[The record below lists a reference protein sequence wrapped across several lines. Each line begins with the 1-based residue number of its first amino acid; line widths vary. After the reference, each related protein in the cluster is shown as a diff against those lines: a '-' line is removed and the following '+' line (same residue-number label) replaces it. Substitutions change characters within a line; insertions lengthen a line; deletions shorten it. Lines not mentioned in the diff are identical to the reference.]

1 MSSGEEEND
10 EIPEPGQIDETD
22 PVFRSV
28 AEADVSLDEMMSLAC
43 RQGKL
48 DIVELLLESGAHV
61 DYRNKAGNTP
71 LLEACSQGHVDV
83 ARYLLD
89 HNANID
95 APTETTSD
103 SALTWACTL
112 GNEAIVE
119 LLLERTSNVEH
130 RTKDGCTA
138 LMFAALAGHVKVA
151 AMLLDHG
158 AEINV
163 ESDSNKDSPLTFACW
178 KGHCDVVELLLGRTA
193 NIEHRTKEGFT
204 PLMFAALG
212 GHTDVARK
220 LLERDARVNV
230 PSGSNNDIPLTS
242 ACWKGHHEVV
252 KLLLEFKSNIEHRT
266 KDGCTPL
273 MLAAREGHYSVA
285 KLILDSNAEVN
296 VPSGSENNIP
306 LTLACWKGHTKVV
319 ELLLE
324 HKSNIEHRNK
334 AGCTPLMLASREG
347 HVETTCLLLN
357 KGAEINTPSGSNDDT
372 PLTLA
377 CWKGHVDVVDLLLK
391 HNSKGDHQTKTGCTP
406 LMEATREGHVAVAE
420 QLLLHGAD
428 VELPDNYGQSPL
440 FMACWKGH
448 RDVAELLLENVANRD
463 CRTKTGITPLFQACR
478 ENHVDI
484 VELLL
489 EYGAS
494 VNAPFPNS
502 RENPLTLAGEKGHIE
517 LVSLLLSRTANV
529 ECHTKKGC
537 TPFHLACK
545 EGHLEISKQLYKKSA
560 DMEACDIR
568 NNTPL
573 VAAMKNGHVEVVEW
587 LLGVVSHLPSED
599 QCQKCLVAPV
609 DDKEKYDDI
618 MLGRTKCYDLVTKA
632 KKAKEQKVQRNTEIF
647 LRELEHERE
656 KEDVRKKK
664 AAAKRR
670 DKRKRRKE
678 AKDSEL
684 QCAGQVGDDL
694 PLDNRPQEVLLDDDE
709 QDQEQPVC
717 DVVDTTRPCTDE
729 PVMEA
734 KDKARTLEK
743 PEFTKLQDTT
753 NSRQSTKE
761 IRNNKRPSADAKNG
775 SLKLKR
781 PLSSTGDVSTSVN
794 SPTLNDQYRQRSQS
808 DGKESD
814 LTNHSVQNKNPR
826 QKYDELSKIVKK
838 KSNPSNW
845 DKVDPVNTQRTEV
858 NTKTMSEVTQS
869 QTVNCTKPD
878 AKHHMKSESKPTP
891 KKEQGEK
898 ASSAATPR
906 KSPHSK
912 QQLSINTAHGSN
924 KLCSAISTD
933 ASHSVTTAKTVPP
946 APVKRIKEGPHV
958 TDNSQSVSVGNDSG
972 RVSTKGT
979 VNSGHPQGSGRT
991 APNEGERDQKPVHSP
1006 RSKQQYSQMGRGDDN
1021 WKEVTRNSNS
1031 KTVMFQLTAPNAICG
1046 RVIGRGGSKINSIT
1060 DDSGAQ
1066 ITIGKP
1072 ESKNATDRVITI
1084 KGSSKAVQRAKFLVT
1099 QALNTPSTIG
1109 QTTPTTST
1117 ATTSNA
1123 VTSSDRVEANTS
1135 PAPVRGNFAAI
1146 PSSSSE
1152 WPTIEQA
1159 NSKAMLASQSKSVE
1173 PNKREKETERK
1184 SSPGSSDGNP
1194 EVFEESFETARSQS
1208 KEVVARA
1215 DAIKSFTSSPSV
1227 ISNTTSTVTAS
1238 SVWKPFRQM
1247 PQSMGACTSAVTTT
1261 GSSSVTAVSSK
1272 GTESKITSVR
1282 LSHSSESTLQN
1293 PQFKQV
1299 SEGTQ
1304 GQGDIRGSRVGE
1316 STAPASGTSQEPWES
1331 KGKSSSLASIATVS
1345 SSTSALTT
1353 ATYREHHETPENPY
1367 GVIGDVAS
1375 ANTAFQTEAI
1385 TTPALL
1391 SSAPPAQRDALPPN
1405 RGPLPPSSTGEGSE
1419 LLSSPRERNKSK
1431 FPYFSPWSSQSSA
1444 ISGTDSFSSERKLKG
1459 PLPGMELF
1467 TSSLFSSG
1475 SLSSY
1480 PWSTG
1485 EDGNGLN
1492 DERSQSIS
1500 WSSQMQHE
1508 YQGEQPFMSPA
1519 KEKFT
1524 PSVQKSGLDSSVS
1537 TRASDLC
1544 GDSGTFKPLS
1554 SGIWA
1559 PVAPQP
1565 HATSLSVICD
1575 DGTPE
1580 KQAWNNSDS
1589 TSSSRSSS
1597 RQELSSIMDSDIP
1610 GNSSMWNSS
1619 AFVEDMTPTPQHATG
1634 GMNTALSDQGVPSGS
1649 QWVPGRG
1656 AYSAPSSPSLPR
1668 THSLPES
1675 APPTM
1680 GGHPSVDDFAVH
1692 SWASKQRS
1700 PRSLSSSEP
1709 STGWNEELPTQHRRS
1724 SVDLSQSVGGEN
1736 TIPAHPWQ
1744 QYSRMPQ
1751 GPFPPG
1757 LAMRENW
1764 STHQSALVGNSEINQ
1779 LLQRLGLEKYIP
1791 VFEEQGIDGSQLSH
1805 MVEEDLE
1812 NLGIPKGPRLKL
1824 LFAVHGTRGSSG
1836 NAFHTPGN
1844 GFVKMNQTHSLMPPT
1859 KKPSKME
1866 PPPFTNHNHI
1876 LAQHSS
1882 ESHLSPLGHKPKQP
1896 LKTALHPS
1904 LLQQPPSNLG
1914 NQHLLSLM
1922 TAPGSGGRSMNPVQH
1937 IGLANQNHSGSL
1949 PPRPHS
1955 ASGNITN
1962 SQPYVSVASHGDHG
1976 MSYVPPQQAGQYMNH
1991 LPYSQGPAPPQV
2003 FYPGGFYYFY
2013 PQQ

>member
-151 AMLLDHG
+151 AMLLDHS

-178 KGHCDVVELLLGRTA
+178 KGHCDVVELLLERDA

-220 LLERDARVNV
+220 LLEMKAMVNV

-242 ACWKGHHEVV
+242 ACWKGHHDVV
-252 KLLLEFKSNIEHRT
+252 KLLLEFSSNIEHRT

-285 KLILDSNAEVN
+285 KLILDSNAKVN

-347 HVETTCLLLN
+347 HVDTTRLLLK

-377 CWKGHVDVVDLLLK
+377 CWKGHVEVVDLLLK
-391 HNSKGDHQTKTGCTP
+391 HSSKGDHQTKTGCTP

-448 RDVAELLLENVANRD
+448 KDVAELLLENVANRD

-489 EYGAS
+489 DYGAS
-494 VNAPFPNS
+494 VNASFPNS
-502 RENPLTLAGEKGHIE
+502 RENPLTLAGEKGHVE
-517 LVSLLLSRTANV
+517 LVSLLLSRMANV

-545 EGHLEISKQLYKKSA
+545 EGHLEISKLLHKHGA
-560 DMEACDIR
+560 DMEACDSR
-568 NNTPL
+568 NNSPL
-573 VAAMKNGHVEVVEW
+573 VAAMKNGHIEVVEW
-587 LLGVVSHLPSED
+587 LIGVANHLPSED
-599 QCQKCLVAPV
+599 QCQKSLVAPV
-609 DDKEKYDDI
+609 DDKGKFDEI
-618 MLGRTKCYDLVTKA
+618 MLGRTKCYDVVTKA
-632 KKAKEQKVQRNTEIF
+632 KKAREQKVQRNTELF
-647 LRELEHERE
+647 LKELELE
-656 KEDVRKKK
+656 KEIQDVKKK
-664 AAAKRR
+664 KVAAKRR
-670 DKRKRRKE
+670 DKRKRRKA
-678 AKDSEL
+678 AKDNNMPCVE
-684 QCAGQVGDDL
+684 QEVDDV
-694 PLDNRPQEVLLDDDE
+694 PLENRPQEVSLDDDDDDDK
-709 QDQEQPVC
+709 QGGGADGDC
-717 DVVDTTRPCTDE
+717 GVVDTTRPCTE
-729 PVMEA
+729 PPVIET
-734 KDKARTLEK
+734 KDKPATSEK
-743 PEFTKLQDTT
+743 TEITQAQDTAK
-753 NSRQSTKE
+753 SKQSTKQNK
-761 IRNNKRPSADAKNG
+761 NNKRPSVDAKTG
-775 SLKLKR
+775 PSKLKR
-781 PLSSTGDVSTSVN
+781 PLSSTVDNVSTSANAVD
-794 SPTLNDQYRQRSQS
+794 LNEQGRQRSQS
-808 DGKESD
+808 AGKESD
-814 LTNHSVQNKNPR
+814 LKHQSVQS
-826 QKYDELSKIVKK
+826 KYSGPKTDELSKCAKK
-838 KSNPSNW
+838 KGSSSNC
-845 DKVDPVNTQRTEV
+845 DKVDPANAQNVEV
-858 NTKTMSEVTQS
+858 KTKTMSEDTQS
-869 QTVNCTKPD
+869 EPVNFTKPD
-878 AKHHMKSESKPTP
+878 VKQHVKSEAKQTP
-891 KKEQGEK
+891 KKEQPEKGKATGTPSKSPQNKPQASVSATHGVNKIVSAETNNSVTTTRTSSSATPACGKRSKDATDNTQGSLVGNESNK
-898 ASSAATPR
+898 ASVKAA
-906 KSPHSK
+906 
-912 QQLSINTAHGSN
+912 LSTTLNSHGSN
-924 KLCSAISTD
+924 K
-933 ASHSVTTAKTVPP
+933 TVSS
-946 APVKRIKEGPHV
+946 
-958 TDNSQSVSVGNDSG
+958 D
-972 RVSTKGT
+972 
-979 VNSGHPQGSGRT
+979 
-991 APNEGERDQKPVHSP
+991 GEREHSKPVHSP
-1006 RSKQQYSQMGRGDDN
+1006 RSKLSPYQVGRSEDN

-1060 DDSGAQ
+1060 EDSGAQ

-1072 ESKNATDRVITI
+1072 ESKITTDRVISI

-1109 QTTPTTST
+1109 QSTPTTSS
-1117 ATTSNA
+1117 TTMSSA
-1123 VTSSDRVEANTS
+1123 VSSSYRMETNTS

-1159 NSKAMLASQSKSVE
+1159 NNMAVQTPSAKSTAANKNETKDRKNSPSSSEGNEEAFEENFDTVTSQSEMAATRVNSVQ
-1173 PNKREKETERK
+1173 TC
-1184 SSPGSSDGNP
+1184 
-1194 EVFEESFETARSQS
+1194 
-1208 KEVVARA
+1208 
-1215 DAIKSFTSSPSV
+1215 TSSSV
-1227 ISNTTSTVTAS
+1227 IVSDTMSTAS
-1238 SVWKPFRQM
+1238 PAWKPYRPL
-1247 PQSMGACTSAVTTT
+1247 PQSMGACTSAVTTAS
-1261 GSSSVTAVSSK
+1261 SSSVTTGSSNC
-1272 GTESKITSVR
+1272 TESRASSRR
-1282 LSHSSESTLQN
+1282 LSNGSELSLLNAYTRQRN
-1293 PQFKQV
+1293 
-1299 SEGTQ
+1299 EGTLVQ
-1304 GQGDIRGSRVGE
+1304 GHIRRNSGGE
-1316 STAPASGTSQEPWES
+1316 STAPFRTSQEMQGS
-1331 KGKSSSLASIATVS
+1331 KGSSSSPTSTATVS
-1345 SSTSALTT
+1345 LSTSAGTT
-1353 ATYREHHETPENPY
+1353 SAYRDHNAATENPY
-1367 GVIGDVAS
+1367 GVIGDVA
-1375 ANTAFQTEAI
+1375 NTALQTEAI
-1385 TTPALL
+1385 ASNSL
-1391 SSAPPAQRDALPPN
+1391 STVPPPQRDPLPPN
-1405 RGPLPPSSTGEGSE
+1405 RGPPQTSSTAVVSG
-1419 LLSSPRERNKSK
+1419 LLTSPREQNKSK
-1431 FPYFSPWSSQSSA
+1431 FPYFSPWASQGTGISA
-1444 ISGTDSFSSERKLKG
+1444 TESFSSGRKLKG
-1459 PLPGMELF
+1459 SLPGMDLF
-1467 TSSLFSSG
+1467 TGSLFSNS

-1485 EDGNGLN
+1485 EEGNE
-1492 DERSQSIS
+1492 ERSQSMG
-1500 WSSQMQHE
+1500 WSGQMQHE
-1508 YQGEQPFMSPA
+1508 YQGDQQFISPS
-1519 KEKFT
+1519 KDKF
-1524 PSVQKSGLDSSVS
+1524 SSSIQKSVADSAVNI
-1537 TRASDLC
+1537 RASDLRA
-1544 GDSGTFKPLS
+1544 DSGTFKPLS

-1559 PVAPQP
+1559 PVVTQS

-1575 DGTPE
+1575 DGTPD

-1597 RQELSSIMDSDIP
+1597 RQELSSIMDSEIP
-1610 GNSSMWNSS
+1610 GNNSVWNSS
-1619 AFVEDMTPTPQHATG
+1619 AFAEDMTPTPQQSTG

-1649 QWVPGRG
+1649 QWVPGRA

-1675 APPTM
+1675 APPSM
-1680 GGHPSVDDFAVH
+1680 GGRPSVDDFAIH

-1709 STGWNEELPTQHRRS
+1709 STTWNEDLPTQQRRS
-1724 SVDLSQSVGGEN
+1724 SVDLSQSVSGESV
-1736 TIPAHPWQ
+1736 IPTLPWA
-1744 QYSRMPQ
+1744 QYSRMRQ
-1751 GPFPPG
+1751 ASFPAV

-1764 STHQSALVGNSEINQ
+1764 PENLSASVSNSEVNQ
-1779 LLQRLGLEKYIP
+1779 LLHKLGLEKYIS
-1791 VFEEQGIDGSQLSH
+1791 VFEEHGIDGTQLSQ

-1812 NLGIPKGPRLKL
+1812 NLGIPKGPRLKI
-1824 LFAVHGTRGSSG
+1824 LFAVYGGRGSSG
-1836 NAFHTPGN
+1836 NTYQTPGN
-1844 GFVKMNQTHSLMPPT
+1844 GFVKMDQSHVIIPPP
-1859 KKPSKME
+1859 KKPNKME
-1866 PPPFTNHNHI
+1866 PAPFTNHNHI

-1882 ESHLSPLGHKPKQP
+1882 DSHFALLGHKSKQP
-1896 LKTALHPS
+1896 LKQTIHPS
-1904 LLQQPPSNLG
+1904 HLPQPPSNPG

-1922 TAPGSGGRSMNPVQH
+1922 TNPGAGGRTMNLLQH
-1937 IGLANQNHSGSL
+1937 MGIANQNHSNGL

-1955 ASGNITN
+1955 ATGNMTS
-1962 SQPYVSVASHGDHG
+1962 SQTYVSVGSHSDHG
-1976 MSYVPPQQAGQYMNH
+1976 ISYVPPQQAGQYMNH
-1991 LPYSQGPAPPQV
+1991 MPYSQGHTPAQV